1 MSAFSRDWLALR
13 ESADARARSSRLTQC
28 VADALPHDHVQA
40 LDLGGGTGANVRYL
54 AEHLPIP
61 QDWLLVD
68 DDPLL
73 IEAAVRTG
81 AAGTVRRTDLVA
93 EIDSR
98 ELGIFAG
105 RQLVTASALLDLVS
119 ERWLRALAVK
129 CRQVGAVVLFALS
142 YDGEIR
148 CLPEEPEDTAIRDLV
163 NRHQRNDKGF
173 GPALGPTAAHV
184 AGQCF
189 ADLGYHVEHEP
200 SPWVLMPDA
209 RDAADPGPR
218 EERELQ
224 RALIEG
230 WAAAAA
236 DLAPER
242 LASIE
247 GWRTRRLTHVDAN
260 RSRLTVGHVDMAA
273 WLPPAH
279 SPRSRG

>member
-13 ESADARARSSRLTQC
+13 EPADARARSSRLTQC
-28 VADALPHDHVQA
+28 VADALPRDYVQA

-54 AEHLPIP
+54 ADYLPVR

-68 DDPLL
+68 HDPLL
-73 IEAAVRTG
+73 IEAAARTG
-81 AAGTVRRTDLVA
+81 AAIVRRADLVA

-105 RQLVTASALLDLVS
+105 RQLVAASALLDLVS
-119 ERWLRALAVK
+119 ERWLRALAAK

-148 CLPEEPEDTAIRDLV
+148 CLPEEPEDSTIRDLV

-189 ADLGYHVEHEP
+189 ADLGYHVEHEA
-200 SPWVLMPDA
+200 SPWVLMN
-209 RDAADPGPR
+209 DPQCGLR
-218 EERELQ
+218 EDGELQ

-242 LASIE
+242 RASIE
-247 GWRTRRLTHVDAN
+247 GWRTRRLGHVDAN
-260 RSRLTVGHVDMAA
+260 RSGLTVGHVDIAA
-273 WLPPAH
+273 WLPQ
-279 SPRSRG
+279 SRG